1 MNKNTRLIQEEINRA
16 KHLSGYDVSLT
27 LNEQQLGDA
36 NSDGI
41 VDQLDVDWVNSN
53 WLQPGDVHDSS
64 DGIVNLEDLT
74 LVTNNFGQGQSSG
87 GGSCDAPT
95 SLNVTNITPTTATLN
110 WGAVTNATSYEVVSS
125 EQGSSAWV
133 NLPNVTNP
141 TTDNTGLQ
149 SSTTYEFAVRS
160 VCSTGPSD
168 WSVGNS
174 GYQESG
180 ITPELYDTAVPSGSG
195 GPPTPPPG
203 TPPTPGQAAQ
213 VQMGICDCPN
223 GGCDSQYTLPN
234 MSQMSS
240 SYLTVDNQTPV
251 VGDKV
256 YSPCMPQSAGQ
267 CTWEITAVG
276 GGGTSQGDRQ
286 SSTDCDTPTTG
297 GPTPPPPSAPPPA
310 TPSCNKS
317 CQQLAPRF
325 KKVVRTN
332 MGKRK
337 NPKRWLTNRL
347 ERLNNKLEK
356 AKGQCRQKRLKCKIA
371 VLKATL
377 KRG

>member
-1 MNKNTRLIQEEINRA
+1 MSKNTRLIQEEINRT
-16 KHLSGYDVSLT
+16 KLLSGYNVALT

-41 VDQLDVDWVNSN
+41 VDQLDTDWVTSN
-53 WLQPGDVHDSS
+53 WLQPGDVHDSD
-64 DGIVNLEDLT
+64 DGIVNLEDLS
-74 LVTNNFGQGQSSG
+74 LVTTNFGQGQSSG

-95 SLNVTNITPTTATLN
+95 SLNVTNITIDSATLN
-110 WGAVTNATSYEVVSS
+110 WGAVANATSYEVVSS
-125 EQGSSAWV
+125 EQGVPAWV

-160 VCSTGPSD
+160 VCSTGTSD

-180 ITPELYDTAVPSGSG
+180 ITPELYDTAVPSGYG
-195 GPPTPPPG
+195 GPPTPPPT
-203 TPPTPGQAAQ
+203 TPPTTPPASCDPPPTGCKPGEVWAAYPVCLCQ
-213 VQMGICDCPN
+213 P
-223 GGCDSQYTLPN
+223 S
-234 MSQMSS
+234 
-240 SYLTVDNQTPV
+240 TP
-251 VGDKV
+251 
-256 YSPCMPQSAGQ
+256 PQ
-267 CTWEITAVG
+267 
-276 GGGTSQGDRQ
+276 
-286 SSTDCDTPTTG
+286 TG
-297 GPTPPPPSAPPPA
+297 GPTPPPTTPPA